1 MLAPAPAPTHWPTA
15 EPITP
20 PPLDLLSALETGFS
34 PAQLRELARWLG
46 EVPKGNTRVGLAKQ
60 IAPALQA
67 RIARTEQTP
76 EALLEGLTE
85 EQQALAR
92 RLLTACDHRLPFAR
106 SLAAAL
112 WRSAP
117 ERAARPQLDALR
129 HVSEIA
135 EGLHRRALLFPTAPS
150 LYHDLNRDVYYRWLP
165 LGDARPPVMQW
176 RALLAKDAGDVP
188 ASRPSFIESFE
199 AFLQAVSANSV
210 TLHEALP
217 PHPKASQLPWLSRWE
232 HDAEEAERVLR
243 SRVNWV
249 PDPSTGIG
257 VPLRSAL
264 SPASL
269 FALENCTGFSAP
281 QLEFFFAIAC
291 ALQLIE
297 PPSNP
302 SMPLSVRS
310 QALEEWLMSTPAQKL
325 RRAWWAWSER
335 IMAGLEAHSAA
346 ANANP
351 AFRVMRAIGGRTFTP
366 AVLAAEWCALRRYVL
381 RVLRGLPANQ
391 WIDWPSLSAQL
402 FEFHPECLWQVATPA
417 HWWLA
422 WSSNNVRLRL
432 SQAEEW
438 QASVGRII
446 AHIIRDSLAW
456 FGAVEVRTARDGQL
470 DAFRITR
477 LGIWLLEGQSDALPA
492 EALPKPRAVERVR
505 WLDERTLRVP
515 PGPERAELIA
525 LLRRTALNNG
535 TPFSYA
541 FTPESVE
548 RGLTAGVSL
557 EELDAQLRRHDVRL
571 TPAVAHLFSTLA
583 SRLGRVRVYPALAV
597 LELADPIAAQ
607 ELMASTDLKAH
618 VLYQVS
624 PCAFILRQEDL
635 EALIAQI
642 QQKGY
647 MPRVIG

>member
-1 MLAPAPAPTHWPTA
+1 MSALAWPTA

-20 PPLDLLSALETGFS
+20 PPFDLLSALETGFS

-46 EVPKGNTRVGLAKQ
+46 EVPKGNARVGLAEQ

-67 RIARTEQTP
+67 RIARMAQAP
-76 EALLEGLTE
+76 DALLEGLTE

-92 RLLTACDHRLPFAR
+92 RLLTACDHRLPFPR

-112 WRSAP
+112 WRAAP

-176 RALLAKDAGDVP
+176 RALSAGDAADAT
-188 ASRPSFIESFE
+188 ASKPGFIESFE
-199 AFLQAVSANSV
+199 AFLQAVSAEGVMLS
-210 TLHEALP
+210 EAPP
-217 PHPKASQLPWLSRWE
+217 PHPKAGQLPWLSRWE
-232 HDAEEAERVLR
+232 HDAEEAERVLH

-257 VPLRSAL
+257 VPLRNAL

-269 FALENCTGFSAP
+269 FALESRTGFNAP

-297 PPSNP
+297 PPSDSP
-302 SMPLSVRS
+302 APLSI
-310 QALEEWLMSTPAQKL
+310 QPQTLEEWLLSAPAQKL

-335 IMAGLEAHSAA
+335 IMAGLEAHSALA
-346 ANANP
+346 SASP
-351 AFRVMRAIGGRTFTP
+351 AFCVMRAIGARNFTP
-366 AVLAAEWCALRRYVL
+366 AILAAEWCALRRYVL
-381 RVLRGLPANQ
+381 RVLRGLPNTH
-391 WIDWPSLSAQL
+391 WIHWPSLSAQL
-402 FEFHPECLWQVATPA
+402 FEFHPECLWQVTTSA

-422 WSSNNVRLRL
+422 WSGNNVRLRL

-438 QASVGRII
+438 QLSVGRII

-456 FGAVEVRTARDGQL
+456 FGAVEVRTTKDGQL
-470 DAFRITR
+470 DAFRVTR
-477 LGIWLLEGQSDALPA
+477 LGTWLLEGQSDALPA
-492 EALPKPRAVERVR
+492 EALPRPRAVERIH
-505 WLDERTLRVP
+505 WLDERTLRAP

-535 TPFSYA
+535 SPFSYA

-548 RGLTAGVSL
+548 QGLAAGVTL
-557 EELDAQLRRHDVRL
+557 AELDAQLRRHDVRL
-571 TPAVAHLFSTLA
+571 TPVVAGLFSTLA
-583 SRLGRVRVYPALAV
+583 LRLGRVAVYPALAV

-624 PCAFILRQEDL
+624 PCAFILRQEGL
-635 EALIAQI
+635 ETLIAQI

-647 MPRVIG
+647 MPRVTG